1 MIFMSAEQR
10 RLWFSMSKIV
20 WDVNVGTCLSNR
32 FVQPQ
37 HLARGR
43 ILWSPGPSW
52 TSNFFHLDRPHHPV
66 STRLSTGNTDLDWL
80 CSFWKVVDGGYLF
93 HHWHQIYVQSC
104 WVFPWSTMCVCVFII
119 LAPEKD
125 LVDWIIGGLSLVS
138 FPRTILAQFDR
149 NIRNNMLIYIWVT
162 TMTLYNC
169 IVIIL
174 FICHMLIFAA
184 IFILYTSIYI

>member
-1 MIFMSAEQR
+1 MLYIQYIHINK
-10 RLWFSMSKIV
+10 RLTKWIWFSMSKIV

-104 WVFPWSTMCVCVFII
+104 WVFPWSTMCVCVYHFSPRGRPGWLNYRWTFI
-119 LAPEKD
+119 
-125 LVDWIIGGLSLVS
+125 SLFS
-138 FPRTILAQFDR
+138 TD
-149 NIRNNMLIYIWVT
+149 YSSSIW
-162 TMTLYNC
+162 
-169 IVIIL
+169 
-174 FICHMLIFAA
+174 
-184 IFILYTSIYI
+184 